1 MGSQQIDIVML
12 PFMAHGHLIP
22 FLSLATQIHHRT
34 GFNIAIANT
43 PLNIQYLRSTFLQHQ
58 NPPPWIHIFELPFN
72 SAGHGLPPNS
82 ENTENLPLDQIG
94 KLVISSVSLK
104 TPFHNLLLDI
114 IKKQGK
120 PPLCIISDV
129 FFGWAVEVANIMN
142 TVNIT
147 FATGG
152 AYGTLA
158 LFSFWL
164 NLPHRKT
171 DSEEFNLPG
180 FPERCKFHV
189 SQLHEFMRKAD
200 GNDSWSRFLKSQFSS
215 SLQSFGWLTNTAEE
229 LEPLGLDSL
238 RKYTQFPVWPIGP
251 LLPKQLL
258 NKSPL
263 SSSSSTTQ
271 HAGKSPGISAE
282 KCVEWLDTHD
292 LASVL
297 YISFGSQN
305 TVSRSQMME
314 LAIGLEK
321 SWTPFIWVIRP
332 PLGFDLKAEF
342 RSEWLPEGFEAR
354 MKESNQGLLVKNWA
368 PQLEIL
374 SHKSTGAF
382 LSHCGWNSTME
393 SLSQGV
399 KIIGWPMAAE
409 QAFNS
414 KMLVDEMG
422 VSVELTRG
430 VQSSISSEKVKEVIG
445 IVMEKEGKG
454 GDMKRKVEEI
464 AHQIREAVKDEG
476 NEKGSSI
483 KAKDDF
489 ISAIKARKQEVFSA
503 SILDLS
509 AN

>member
-1 MGSQQIDIVML
+1 MAIEISASNSLNHCSDYYGFKADRHRNAPIHGSW
-12 PFMAHGHLIP
+12 PLIP

-34 GFNIAIANT
+34 GFNIAIANAH
-43 PLNIQYLRSTFLQHQ
+43 LNIQYLRSTFHQHQ
-58 NPPPWIHIFELPFN
+58 HPPPWIHLFELPFN
-72 SAGHGLPPNS
+72 ILAFGSN
-82 ENTENLPLDQIG
+82 G

-104 TPFHNLLLDI
+104 TPFHNFLLDI

-129 FFGWAVEVANIMN
+129 FFGWVVEVANIMN

-189 SQLHEFMRKAD
+189 SRLHEFMRKAD
-200 GNDSWSRFLKSQFSS
+200 GNDSWSRFLKPQLSS

-282 KCVEWLDTHD
+282 KF
-292 LASVL
+292 L

-321 SWTPFIWVIRP
+321 SWKPFIRVIRLR
-332 PLGFDLKAEF
+332 LGFDLKAEF
-342 RSEWLPEGFEAR
+342 RSEL
-354 MKESNQGLLVKNWA
+354 MV
-368 PQLEIL
+368 
-374 SHKSTGAF
+374 
-382 LSHCGWNSTME
+382 
-393 SLSQGV
+393 
-399 KIIGWPMAAE
+399 
-409 QAFNS
+409 
-414 KMLVDEMG
+414 
-422 VSVELTRG
+422 TRR
-430 VQSSISSEKVKEVIG
+430 V
-445 IVMEKEGKG
+445 
-454 GDMKRKVEEI
+454 
-464 AHQIREAVKDEG
+464 
-476 NEKGSSI
+476 
-483 KAKDDF
+483 
-489 ISAIKARKQEVFSA
+489 
-503 SILDLS
+503 
-509 AN
+509 

>member
-43 PLNIQYLRSTFLQHQ
+43 PLNIQYLRSTFHQHQ
-58 NPPPWIHIFELPFN
+58 HPPPWIHLFELPFN

-104 TPFHNLLLDI
+104 TPFHNFLLDI

-129 FFGWAVEVANIMN
+129 FFGWVVEVANIMN
-142 TVNIT
+142 TVSIT
-147 FATGG
+147 FDTGG
-152 AYGTLA
+152 AYGILA

-164 NLPHRKT
+164 NLSDRKT

-189 SQLHEFMRKAD
+189 SQLHEFMRNAD
-200 GNDSWSRFLKSQFSS
+200 GNDSWSRFLKPQLSS
-215 SLQSFGWLTNTAEE
+215 SLQSFGCLTNTAEE

-271 HAGKSPGISAE
+271 HAGKSSGISAE
-282 KCVEWLDTHD
+282 KF
-292 LASVL
+292 L

-321 SWTPFIWVIRP
+321 SWKPLIWVIRP

-368 PQLEIL
+368 LQLEIL

-382 LSHCGWNSTME
+382 LSHCGWNSIME

-430 VQSSISSEKVKEVIG
+430 VQSSISRTREKL
-445 IVMEKEGKG
+445 
-454 GDMKRKVEEI
+454 EEI
-464 AHQIREAVKDEG
+464 AHHIREAVKDEG
-476 NEKGSSI
+476 SEKGSSI

-489 ISAIKARKQEVFSA
+489 ISAIKTRKQEVFTS

-509 AN
+509 ANKHCVVV